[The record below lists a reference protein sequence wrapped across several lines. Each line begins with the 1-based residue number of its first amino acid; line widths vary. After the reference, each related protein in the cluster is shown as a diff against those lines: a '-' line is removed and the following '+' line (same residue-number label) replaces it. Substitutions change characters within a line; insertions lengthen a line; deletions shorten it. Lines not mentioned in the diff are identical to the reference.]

1 MMEFIA
7 EKTLSATEVVQEYAA
22 KDILR
27 FITCG
32 SVDDGKSTLIGRLL
46 FETDS
51 LYEDQIQAGIE
62 ASKRY
67 GTQGAKLDFA
77 LLVDGLVSEREQG
90 ITIDVA
96 HIYFSTRKRNYIVA
110 DTPGHEQ
117 YTRNMV
123 TGASN
128 ADTAVLIIDA
138 SKGLKTQ
145 TKRHSYLMGLMG
157 INRVIVAINKMD
169 LVGYS
174 EEVFDSIREEFN
186 NFHTKVAISQVDYL
200 PISALNGDN
209 LVTLSDKMPWYKG
222 LSLLDILDTYSP
234 KVIEDLKKPFRMPVQ
249 WVNRPNSSFRGYAG
263 SLISGSVSVGD
274 RVRIYPSGVESSIQ
288 AIYTFDGYKQKA
300 QCDESV
306 TLLLNT
312 DVDVSRGDLICEIN
326 TPVEASDQF
335 EVNVTWMSEQALMP
349 GRNYLIKFGSL
360 TVNGMITLIKHK
372 VDVNTLTTLSA
383 KVLELNEIAV
393 CNLSLD
399 RNVPFEPYSSNRSL
413 GGFIFIDRST
423 NQTVGAGVINFALR
437 RSRNIHLQ
445 HIAIDKKLRST
456 LKKQKPCVLWLTG
469 LSGAG
474 KSTIAN
480 TLEQR
485 LYQEGYHTYLLDG
498 DNLRHGLNRD
508 LGFTDE
514 DRVENIRRA
523 IEVSRLMVDAGL
535 IVISSFISP
544 FKSEREVAR
553 SKFEHGEFFEIFV
566 DVTLSEAERRD
577 PKGLYRKARL
587 GELKNF
593 TGIDSIYEKPLCADL
608 TLNTMILSPN
618 ESVNKIMAMLYSE
631 GVLSDE

>member
-1 MMEFIA
+1 MEFIA